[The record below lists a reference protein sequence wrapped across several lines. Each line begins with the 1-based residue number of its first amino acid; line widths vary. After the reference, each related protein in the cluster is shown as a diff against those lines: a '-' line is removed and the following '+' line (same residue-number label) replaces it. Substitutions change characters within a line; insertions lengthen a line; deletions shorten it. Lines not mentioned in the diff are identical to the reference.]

1 MEMEGRLEPVIEGSS
16 RVALVALKKA
26 LKPFKEM

>member
-1 MEMEGRLEPVIEGSS
+1 MEMEGRLEPVIEGSPE
-16 RVALVALKKA
+16 VALKKA